1 MQKWMP
7 AKCNCAVA
15 YTLSVV
21 GGKWKWLIL
30 YKLFQNEILRYGK
43 LKQAIPSITHKM
55 LSQQLK
61 DLEAQQLIHR
71 EEYPQIPPRV
81 EYTLTEKGASLLPVI
96 QMMEKW
102 GLANKPSPPADFT
115 GV

>member
-1 MQKWMP
+1 
-7 AKCNCAVA
+7 
-15 YTLSVV
+15 
-21 GGKWKWLIL
+21 
-30 YKLFQNEILRYGK
+30 

-61 DLEAQQLIHR
+61 DLETQQLIHR